1 MPVSPPFK
9 KTWPCTIFP
18 PTFLNLSESPP
29 GEVIQIYFSSL
40 KKKKRGGHT
49 SQSSTQRPNSHLKW
63 YYLSPSKNFRPAKDQ
78 ISCLVLSR
86 IYTSKIFQDDWSQVN
101 NRQSFTDRHLLIPI
115 NEQVYKFSFVYA
127 FSSWWFDHR
136 SYDQTTLIRM
146 HK

>member
-1 MPVSPPFK
+1 MPVSPPLEDLALHHISAHFFK
-9 KTWPCTIFP
+9 SFRVPSRRGNS
-18 PTFLNLSESPP
+18 NLLLL
-29 GEVIQIYFSSL
+29 F

-86 IYTSKIFQDDWSQVN
+86 IYTSIIFQDDWSQVN

>member
-40 KKKKRGGHT
+40 KKKEGGAYLAEFHPK
-49 SQSSTQRPNSHLKW
+49 TQFPPEMV
-63 YYLSPSKNFRPAKDQ
+63 LSPSKNFRPAKDQ

>member
-29 GEVIQIYFSSL
+29 GEVIQNYFSSL
-40 KKKKRGGHT
+40 KKKEGGAYFAEFHPK
-49 SQSSTQRPNSHLKW
+49 TQFPPEMV
-63 YYLSPSKNFRPAKDQ
+63 LSPSKNFRPAKDQ